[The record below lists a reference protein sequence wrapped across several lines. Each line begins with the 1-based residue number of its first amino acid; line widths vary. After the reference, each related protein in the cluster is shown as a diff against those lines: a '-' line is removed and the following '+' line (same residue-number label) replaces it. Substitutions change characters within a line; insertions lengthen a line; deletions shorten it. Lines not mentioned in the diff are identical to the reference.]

1 MKTYKWLRGIL
12 KTSAL
17 TTVMFVMQA
26 CYGAPHPIQD
36 LGVNE
41 EEELVQTAD
50 TVNETNDAPQEM
62 DDAANLP

>member
-1 MKTYKWLRGIL
+1 
-12 KTSAL
+12 
-17 TTVMFVMQA
+17 MQA